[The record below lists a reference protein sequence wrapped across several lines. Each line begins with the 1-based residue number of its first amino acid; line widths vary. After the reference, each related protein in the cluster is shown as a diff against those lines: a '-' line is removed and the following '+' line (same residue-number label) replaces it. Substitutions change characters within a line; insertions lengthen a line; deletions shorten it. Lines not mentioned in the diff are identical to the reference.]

1 MKVFIVLLL
10 FSSVHYAWALKVGVE
25 MNFACVGID
34 GAPITNDSS
43 LAADCC
49 VGGSLKP
56 GAPDQC
62 RAGFNSIGIGAAASG
77 QVHLHTAQQELQQAS
92 GMSSVGT
99 DLEDHPTAPA
109 VAAAQGEAMTADSGK
124 SRAVNAGV
132 DVSTQGSSKGAL
144 GGGPAAGAGGSGSLS
159 FDGFHGDTKPLAD
172 SQEQAADLAAGKYKQ
187 NGAGSSDKK
196 GSGFSFDLFGKN
208 DKGSKSGADGSLKF
222 GANGSGK
229 GSDSGSGA
237 NEDASDYLSRIG
249 KGDDIFK
256 VVSRRYVKETIR
268 KSIDPI
274 EKLSA
279 E

>member
-1 MKVFIVLLL
+1 
-10 FSSVHYAWALKVGVE
+10 

-43 LAADCC
+43 LAAECC

-56 GAPDQC
+56 GAPQQC

-77 QVHLHTAQQELQQAS
+77 QVHLHTAQQELQQAA
-92 GMSSVGT
+92 GMSSVAT
-99 DLEDHPTAPA
+99 DLEDHPTTPA
-109 VAAAQGEAMTADSGK
+109 VAAAQGDALTEDPGK
-124 SRAVNAGV
+124 SRAVTAGA
-132 DVSTQGSSKGAL
+132 DMNSGASPKGSL
-144 GGGPAAGAGGSGSLS
+144 GGGLAAGAGGSGSLS
-159 FDGFHGDTKPLAD
+159 FEGFNRDTKPLAD
-172 SQEQAADLAAGKYKQ
+172 SKEQAADLAAGKYKQ
-187 NGAGSSDKK
+187 KSGDGKDKK

-208 DKGSKSGADGSLKF
+208 DKGSKGGADGSLKF

-229 GSDSGSGA
+229 GSEAGSGA
-237 NEDASDYLSRIG
+237 SEDASDYLSRIG

-256 VVSRRYVKETIR
+256 VVSRRYVKETVR

-274 EKLSA
+274 EKLSG